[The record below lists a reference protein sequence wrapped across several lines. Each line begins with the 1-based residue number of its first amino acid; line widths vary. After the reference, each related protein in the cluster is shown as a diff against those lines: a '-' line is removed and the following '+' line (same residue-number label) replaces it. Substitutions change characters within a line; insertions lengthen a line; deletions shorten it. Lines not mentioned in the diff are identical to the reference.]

1 MKYRDKI
8 ELIALIL
15 IIVSRRN
22 VGAAHI
28 MYKAFLSYTQMKK
41 YVSILIAA
49 GLIKY
54 QEGNLR
60 TYRITERGIR
70 FLCLYNAIAELLSA
84 PTPSS
89 NTIIM
94 I

>member
-1 MKYRDKI
+1 MKYRDKT

-15 IIVSRRN
+15 IAVSSRRN
-22 VGAAHI
+22 VGAAQI

-54 QEGNLR
+54 QEGNRR
-60 TYRITERGIR
+60 TYRISDKGLR
-70 FLCLYNAIAELLSA
+70 FLHLYNEIVELLN
-84 PTPSS
+84 SS
-89 NTIIM
+89 SSDANIIH
-94 I
+94 

>member
-1 MKYRDKI
+1 MKYRDKT

-15 IIVSRRN
+15 IAVSSRRN
-22 VGAAHI
+22 VGAAQI

-54 QEGNLR
+54 QEGNLN
-60 TYRITERGIR
+60 
-70 FLCLYNAIAELLSA
+70 L
-84 PTPSS
+84 
-89 NTIIM
+89 
-94 I
+94 